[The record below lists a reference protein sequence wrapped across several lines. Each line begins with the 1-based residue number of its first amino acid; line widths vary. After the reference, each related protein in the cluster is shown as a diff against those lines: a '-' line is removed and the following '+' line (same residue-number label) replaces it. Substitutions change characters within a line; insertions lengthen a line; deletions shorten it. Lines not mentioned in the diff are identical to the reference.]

1 MSADKDMRVAVI
13 AGARTP
19 FAKARADL
27 REYSGDQGRS
37 CGIVGQ
43 AEICLRGPFTK
54 PLAVT
59 SIRTNDRREQP

>member
-13 AGARTP
+13 ARARTP

-37 CGIVGQ
+37 CGIAGQ
-43 AEICLRGPFTK
+43 ARGDLSSRAFHK
-54 PLAVT
+54 AT
-59 SIRTNDRREQP
+59 SGHKHPHAR